1 MQLWARWRGR
11 FPNVQEH
18 PEVPPVQDEL
28 SSSSVPPAFTL
39 QVVDATSSAPL
50 PRFWF
55 MNETG
60 SELVQ
65 VQRDRIVHNWRRLTP
80 ESPYPHYEA
89 LRPSFSEDLTDFQA
103 FLDEFGI
110 GKFNPYQCE
119 LTYIN
124 PIPLGRGIDRLG
136 EFERLLAPWSGSFTD
151 DFLSEPESVAV
162 ALRFPI
168 TDSSGRMMGRLHISA
183 QPVQSQEDGTYAIL
197 LQLVARGRPYDQSIE
212 GILKFLDLGHEWIVK
227 GFASITAEE
236 MHRIWGRTR

>member
-1 MQLWARWRGR
+1 
-11 FPNVQEH
+11 
-18 PEVPPVQDEL
+18 
-28 SSSSVPPAFTL
+28 
-39 QVVDATSSAPL
+39 
-50 PRFWF
+50 

-136 EFERLLAPWSGSFTD
+136 ELERLLAPWSGSFTD

-162 ALRFPI
+162 VLRFPNYRFEWR
-168 TDSSGRMMGRLHISA
+168 DGGASSHQRSARSEPGRWHLRNSPPA
-183 QPVQSQEDGTYAIL
+183 CC
-197 LQLVARGRPYDQSIE
+197 ARQT
-212 GILKFLDLGHEWIVK
+212 V
-227 GFASITAEE
+227 
-236 MHRIWGRTR
+236 